1 MKPEIT
7 KDLLFANFGGQ
18 LNAQQRRL
26 IDEWALQPQNEEL
39 YYKYL
44 MEWEATQLYHP
55 ADLAAGIERFRER
68 IEEST
73 PVENAPGFW
82 QRFRAPLAAACLLM
96 LLSGAGYIFRDNIRY
111 KQLST
116 GAGEVRSWT
125 LEDGSRV
132 SLNAN
137 SKLTVPRFGFGKDTR
152 DVVLIG
158 EAEFAVTH
166 QADNQRFVVKATNGV
181 DIVVLGTEFAVY
193 SRTDKTQIL
202 LNKGKVRVVRKSGNI
217 HNATLMAPG
226 DKVVVDHGRVET
238 KRFDA
243 VSEYATWKESRFVFS
258 QTSLTEVARL
268 LENNYNLKVSIAA
281 PELSELTVSGSF
293 KAENHE
299 ELIQSISQI
308 LGIQYVI
315 KGKQVKFIAAP
326 AE

>member
-7 KDLLFANFGGQ
+7 KELLFANFGGQ
-18 LNAQQRRL
+18 LNAQQRRV
-26 IDEWALQPQNEEL
+26 IDEWARQPQNEEL

-55 ADLAAGIERFRER
+55 ADVAVGIARFRDR
-68 IEEST
+68 INEST
-73 PVENAPGFW
+73 IAAPAPVFLQA
-82 QRFRAPLAAACLLM
+82 FRIPLAAACVLIILV
-96 LLSGAGYIFRDNIRY
+96 GAGYFFRDNIRY
-111 KQLST
+111 QQLST

-137 SKLTVPRFGFGKDTR
+137 SVLIVPRFGFGKDTR
-152 DVVLIG
+152 DVTLRG

-166 QADNQRFVVKATNGV
+166 QVNNQRFVVKATNGV
-181 DIVVLGTEFAVY
+181 DIVVLGTEFSVY
-193 SRTDKTQIL
+193 SRTDRTKIL
-202 LNKGKVRVVRKSGNI
+202 LNKGKVSVLRKTGKIRS
-217 HNATLMAPG
+217 ATLMVPG
-226 DKVVVDHGRVET
+226 EKVIIDGGRLRT
-238 KRFDA
+238 DRFDA
-243 VSEYATWKESRFVFS
+243 RSEYAAWKDSRFVFA

-268 LENNYNLKVSIAA
+268 LEDNYNLKVTIAG

-293 KAENHE
+293 KAQNHA

-308 LGIQYVI
+308 LGIQYSI
-315 KGKQVKFIAAP
+315 KGKQVKFIAPP